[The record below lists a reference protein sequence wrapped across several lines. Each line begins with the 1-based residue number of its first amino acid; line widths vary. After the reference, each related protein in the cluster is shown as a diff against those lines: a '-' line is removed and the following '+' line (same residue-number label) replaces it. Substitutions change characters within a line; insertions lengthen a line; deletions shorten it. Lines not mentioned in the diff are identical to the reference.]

1 VKLRDWHARETRRNP
16 EYAAAAAEVEFVQ
29 SIADKLV
36 AARIAARMTQGE
48 LAERAGTTQA
58 RISEMES
65 GDGNPTAETIAKVFA
80 ALGLSASVNVTPVTD
95 LDTITFE
102 VPSTS
107 TEDMQQVAIA
117 APCGVVTVVGVSHRT
132 IGLQA
137 GGRRPRRDAYNGIH
151 KFVHRRG
158 RVWA

>member
-1 VKLRDWHARETRRNP
+1 MKLRDWHARETRRNP

-36 AARIAARMTQGE
+36 AARIAAQMTQGE
-48 LAERAGTTQA
+48 LAQLAGTTQA

-80 ALGLSASVNVTPVTD
+80 ALGLSASVSVISVAE
-95 LDTITFE
+95 LEGVTFE

-107 TEDMQQVAIA
+107 TEDVHQMATA
-117 APCGVVTVVGVSHRT
+117 ACGTTNIVGFSHRT
-132 IGLQA
+132 ISRQYSSWARHSTG
-137 GGRRPRRDAYNGIH
+137 YTGIH
-151 KFVHRRG
+151 KIVQRRG
-158 RVWA
+158 RVLA